1 MRGTSDQQIESLVVL
16 TPEDLVPQEHPIRR
30 IMMNGSMRCLGS
42 SRITITGVH
51 TAASAGL
58 PPASRLS
65 TTSLGTTTSGRP
77 LPPGDLRR
85 PAHSGSRTVAS
96 STRLRPSSTS
106 SSRLPTTP
114 PTLAGP
120 NHGDLKPIAVRL
132 PQPDAVHRL
141 DGTGGRPWRGPCDR
155 PPSPDRPARRRHR
168 REGEPRDRPSAFE
181 PPVLPDSLGHCRGRR
196 RPGLRH
202 ALGLRA
208 RLPGVQRVAGA
219 ADPPDGR
226 GRRRLPSCRDTLS
239 PASTRSGL
247 AWSST
252 AGAASTPRS
261 PSTTAAGSVSSAR
274 AWPCA
279 GAPSTTGCGP

>member
-114 PTLAGP
+114 PTIAGP
-120 NHGDLKPIAVRL
+120 NRGALRAT
-132 PQPDAVHRL
+132 DAPLTSAGCPSSTPMELAGVLGEAHATVHRAV
-141 DGTGGRPWRGPCDR
+141 TGLL
-155 PPSPDRPARRRHR
+155 RRRHR
-168 REGEPRDRPSAFE
+168 REGESRDRSPAFE
-181 PPVLPDSLGHCRGRR
+181 PPALPDGQGHRRSRR
-196 RPGLRH
+196 RP
-202 ALGLRA
+202 
-208 RLPGVQRVAGA
+208 
-219 ADPPDGR
+219 
-226 GRRRLPSCRDTLS
+226 S
-239 PASTRSGL
+239 ASTR
-247 AWSST
+247 
-252 AGAASTPRS
+252 PRTS
-261 PSTTAAGSVSSAR
+261 
-274 AWPCA
+274 CA
-279 GAPSTTGCGP
+279 PTRCPGNG